1 MMEWLTLSVDLFIDH
16 EGKLSAHSATIL
28 LSYFAECLH
37 QVRLQHQVDSLYRHV
52 KFLSCWF
59 NFISDSSVR
68 WISRTLPSQIAR
80 KSGHFASPWA
90 RRRLPTIC
98 SNLS

>member
-1 MMEWLTLSVDLFIDH
+1 MTLPVDLFVNH
-16 EGKLSAHSATIL
+16 ERELSAHAAPIL
-28 LSYFAECLH
+28 LGHLSECLH
-37 QVRLQHQVDSLYRHV
+37 QVRLKYQVDTLYCHV

-68 WISRTLPSQIAR
+68 WISRTLASQIAR
-80 KSGHFASPWA
+80 KSGHLALPWA